1 VKDLSRALYQAVAPL
16 RRKPAAGTH
25 ALDDERLLIEACE
38 RAAARVEE
46 EPEAASR
53 IARPLF
59 AEVRHLVQPAFQ
71 LRAFEAIE
79 AVLSGPREQARRQ
92 AAGRRRAPAG
102 VGRRAA

>member
-1 VKDLSRALYQAVAPL
+1 MSELSRALYQAIAPL
-16 RRKPAAGTH
+16 RRPPAGTH
-25 ALDDERLLIEACE
+25 ALDDQLILKNACE
-38 RAAARVEE
+38 RAAARVDE

-59 AEVRHLVQPAFQ
+59 AEVRHLVHPAFQ

-79 AVLSGPREQARRQ
+79 AVLAEPREHARQ
-92 AAGRRRAPAG
+92 LATQRRRAPAG